1 MPTIK
6 DRAIIIA
13 DWLERQLTDASLTD
27 GTIWAKLG
35 LTKST
40 FYRIKPKAT
49 AILDERLAK
58 KRSAID
64 AATSEGVIAAAKKG
78 IKTRH
83 DRVMVLQEQ
92 CDKLRDML
100 KKGEDIGH
108 LVTDG
113 RIKSVRKRMDNN
125 TRGYLLRTLRE
136 LQAEISKIEGDY
148 APEKKEHDFTH
159 PVIVKA
165 EGETLDL
172 EKLPSELL
180 EQIVAL
186 GAIKKI

>member
-1 MPTIK
+1 MSTSK
-6 DRAIIIA
+6 DRAAVIA
-13 DWLERQLTDASLTD
+13 DLLEKQLTDASLTD
-27 GTIWAKLG
+27 RTIWVKLK

-40 FYRIKPKAT
+40 FYRIKPQAT
-49 AILDERLAK
+49 ALLDERLAK
-58 KRSAID
+58 KRSITEAIV
-64 AATSEGVIAAAKKG
+64 SEGAVEAAKKG

-92 CDKLRDML
+92 CDKLREML

-108 LVTDG
+108 IVTDD